1 MKPVSRN
8 FSEMGKIERGALSE
22 KVASILRR
30 AIIEGK
36 LMPGEHLPEIW
47 LSKKLGVSRAP
58 IREALRILE
67 IEGLVEII
75 LQKGA
80 RVRELTAKD
89 IESIYELRSTLDS
102 LAIRLAIQ
110 NLEERDFSYLAKLL
124 HRMKSY
130 MEKGDSHSYR
140 KLNSDFH
147 DFFYQK
153 SQNKWL
159 CDVNT
164 GLMNHIMRL
173 RSFSLSKLDRVKQ
186 SYKDHIKIVEA
197 VKSNKNAE
205 AEEIA
210 KKHTKEAGKFVLQL
224 LLKKDKGDGIL
235 SVTGA

>member
-1 MKPVSRN
+1 
-8 FSEMGKIERGALSE
+8 MGKIERGALSE
-22 KVASILRR
+22 KVASTLRR
-30 AIIEGK
+30 AITEGK
-36 LMPGEHLPEIW
+36 LVPGEHLPEVW
-47 LSKKLGVSRAP
+47 LSKQLGVSRAP

-80 RVRELTAKD
+80 RVRELTPKD

-110 NLEERDFSYLAKLL
+110 YLEEKDFSYLAKLL

-130 MEKGDSHSYR
+130 VEKGDSDSYR
-140 KLNSDFH
+140 RLNNEFH

-173 RSFSLSKLDRVKQ
+173 RLLSLSEPDRLKQ

-197 VKSNKNAE
+197 VKRNKNAE

-210 KKHTKEAGKFVLQL
+210 KKHIKEAGKFVFQL
-224 LLKKDKGDGIL
+224 FIEKKKER
-235 SVTGA
+235 